1 MKRKKSQKVSKE
13 TDDNIG
19 GKKEN
24 VIDEEK
30 DEISL
35 LNNKGNEYIIYNPL
49 NEYTINTELNHDE
62 IFEQLNDRIYN
73 KLNENINY
81 DLLEDEIFK
90 ELNEKIY
97 EEIKENIQNDDKKY
111 KEDIFND
118 NIFKELNCDNSEELT
133 TNEKNKNINENV
145 IPFLLKK
152 KLYEK
157 NIAQIEQQIQNDK
170 LNKMMKTKEIILDML
185 TIIKNRKLNIL

>member
-1 MKRKKSQKVSKE
+1 MKSKKSQKITKE

-19 GKKEN
+19 DKKEK
-24 VIDEEK
+24 VIAEEK
-30 DEISL
+30 DEMSF
-35 LNNKGNEYIIYNPL
+35 LNNKGNEYIYNPL
-49 NEYTINTELNHDE
+49 NENTINTELNHDE

-73 KLNENINY
+73 KLNENIHY
-81 DLLEDEIFK
+81 DLLEDDIFK

-97 EEIKENIQNDDKKY
+97 KEIKENIINDDKKY

-118 NIFKELNCDNSEELT
+118 NIFKELKCDNPEELT
-133 TNEKNKNINENV
+133 TNEENKNINENI

-170 LNKMMKTKEIILDML
+170 LNKMMKTKEIISDML

>member
-1 MKRKKSQKVSKE
+1 MKRKKSQKKTKE
-13 TDDNIG
+13 TDNNIG
-19 GKKEN
+19 DKKEI
-24 VIDEEK
+24 VIDEEG
-30 DEISL
+30 DEISF
-35 LNNKGNEYIIYNPL
+35 LNNKGNEYICNAL
-49 NEYTINTELNHDE
+49 NENTINKELNNDE
-62 IFEQLNDRIYN
+62 IFEELNDRIYN

-97 EEIKENIQNDDKKY
+97 EEIKENIKNDDKKY
-111 KEDIFND
+111 KEDILND
-118 NIFKELNCDNSEELT
+118 NIFKELNRDNPEDLT
-133 TNEKNKNINENV
+133 TNEENKNINDNI

>member
-1 MKRKKSQKVSKE
+1 MKRKKSEKVSKE

-30 DEISL
+30 DEVSF
-35 LNNKGNEYIIYNPL
+35 LNTKGNEYIYNPL
-49 NEYTINTELNHDE
+49 NEYTINTEVNHDE
-62 IFEQLNDRIYN
+62 IFEELNDRIYN
-73 KLNENINY
+73 KLNENMNY
-81 DLLEDEIFK
+81 DILEDDIFK

-97 EEIKENIQNDDKKY
+97 EEIKENIQNDDTKY
-111 KEDIFND
+111 KEDILND
-118 NIFKELNCDNSEELT
+118 NIFKELKCDNSDELT
-133 TNEKNKNINENV
+133 TNKENKNINENV
-145 IPFLLKK
+145 IPFLIKK

>member
-1 MKRKKSQKVSKE
+1 MKRKKSQKKPKE
-13 TDDNIG
+13 TDNNIG
-19 GKKEN
+19 DKKEI
-24 VIDEEK
+24 VIDEEG
-30 DEISL
+30 DEISF
-35 LNNKGNEYIIYNPL
+35 LNNKGNEYICNAL
-49 NEYTINTELNHDE
+49 NENTINKELNNDE
-62 IFEQLNDRIYN
+62 IFEELNDRIYN

-97 EEIKENIQNDDKKY
+97 EEIKENIKNDDKKY
-111 KEDIFND
+111 KEDILND
-118 NIFKELNCDNSEELT
+118 NIFKELNRDNPEELI
-133 TNEKNKNINENV
+133 TNEENKNINDNI

-170 LNKMMKTKEIILDML
+170 LNKMIKTKEIILDML
-185 TIIKNRKLNIL
+185 TIIKNRKMNIL

>member
-1 MKRKKSQKVSKE
+1 MKR
-13 TDDNIG
+13 
-19 GKKEN
+19 
-24 VIDEEK
+24 K

-118 NIFKELNCDNSEELT
+118 NIFKELKCDNSEELT

>member
-1 MKRKKSQKVSKE
+1 MKRKKSQKITKE

-19 GKKEN
+19 GQKEN
-24 VIDEEK
+24 VTDEEK
-30 DEISL
+30 DEISF
-35 LNNKGNEYIIYNPL
+35 LNNKGNEYISNPL
-49 NEYTINTELNHDE
+49 NENTINTELNHDE

-97 EEIKENIQNDDKKY
+97 EQIKENIKNDDKKY

-118 NIFKELNCDNSEELT
+118 NIFKELKCDNHEQLT
-133 TNEKNKNINENV
+133 TNEENKNINENI

-185 TIIKNRKLNIL
+185 TIIKNRKFNIL

>member
-1 MKRKKSQKVSKE
+1 
-13 TDDNIG
+13 
-19 GKKEN
+19 
-24 VIDEEK
+24 
-30 DEISL
+30 
-35 LNNKGNEYIIYNPL
+35 
-49 NEYTINTELNHDE
+49 
-62 IFEQLNDRIYN
+62 
-73 KLNENINY
+73 NENMNY
-81 DLLEDEIFK
+81 DILEDDIFK

-118 NIFKELNCDNSEELT
+118 NIFKELKCDNSDELT
-133 TNEKNKNINENV
+133 TNKENKNINENV
-145 IPFLLKK
+145 IPFLIKK

>member
-1 MKRKKSQKVSKE
+1 MKRKKSEKVSKE

-30 DEISL
+30 DEVSF
-35 LNNKGNEYIIYNPL
+35 LNTKGNEYIYNPL

-62 IFEQLNDRIYN
+62 IFEELNDRIYN
-73 KLNENINY
+73 KLNENMNY
-81 DLLEDEIFK
+81 DILEDDIFK

-97 EEIKENIQNDDKKY
+97 EEIKENIQNDDTKY
-111 KEDIFND
+111 KEDILND
-118 NIFKELNCDNSEELT
+118 NIFKELKCDNSDELT
-133 TNEKNKNINENV
+133 TNKENKNINENV
-145 IPFLLKK
+145 IPFLIKK

-157 NIAQIEQQIQNDK
+157 NIAKIEQQIQNDK